1 MSGQNHMKG
10 RDLDIQPWIFWTAR
24 MNHSES
30 EDSAA
35 DLFLILLHTRDWLMG
50 ILRYPTNING
60 NTIKSYSFNFL
71 DYLNQYAVF
80 M

>member
-1 MSGQNHMKG
+1 M
-10 RDLDIQPWIFWTAR
+10 DIQPWISWTAR